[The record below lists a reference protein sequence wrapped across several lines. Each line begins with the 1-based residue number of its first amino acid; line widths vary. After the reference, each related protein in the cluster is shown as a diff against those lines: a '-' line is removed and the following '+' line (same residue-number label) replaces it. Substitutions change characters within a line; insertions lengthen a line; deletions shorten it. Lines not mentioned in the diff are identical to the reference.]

1 MFSVLADGPGR
12 YRLGDGTG
20 VDAGWI
26 HGKTIG
32 FRGLRSEAEAIVA
45 ASAGWRTL
53 QSLLRREYAAWPRQE
68 VDWERLRFV
77 HDGAHEWVSDGRIP
91 LARVYRTDRGAAHAR
106 HDVAA
111 TAGSARQLAVEF
123 VVPSWMDE
131 EAVIPLAHALWNA
144 LAPLLGNRLP
154 HDLITTAAPTA
165 SPEPHRR
172 YDDVH
177 HSRFP
182 QSATTSHEHL
192 AGERHDERSAFASPD
207 RRTEARARVRAAS

>member
-26 HGKTIG
+26 RGRSIG
-32 FRGLRSEAEAIVA
+32 FRGLHSESEAIVA

-91 LARVYRTDRGAAHAR
+91 LARVYRTSGTARGR
-106 HDVAA
+106 HDVPV
-111 TAGSARQLAVEF
+111 TIEPAGRLAVEF
-123 VVPSWMDE
+123 VVPSWMDVD
-131 EAVIPLAHALWNA
+131 AVVPLAHALWQV
-144 LAPLLGNRLP
+144 LAPLLGKTS
-154 HDLITTAAPTA
+154 HDTRAARHA
-165 SPEPHRR
+165 SPPAWL
-172 YDDVH
+172 
-177 HSRFP
+177 P
-182 QSATTSHEHL
+182 SARASAVERLL
-192 AGERHDERSAFASPD
+192 AG
-207 RRTEARARVRAAS
+207 